1 MASVAWPLTPQYLDR
16 VGQDAMRPPMLEL
29 HRKSVTITPDGLA
42 LIRFHRDGI
51 GAKATARFSSI
62 TMKR

>member
-1 MASVAWPLTPQYLDR
+1 
-16 VGQDAMRPPMLEL
+16 MRPPMLEL
-29 HRKSVTITPDGLA
+29 HRKSITITRDGLA
-42 LIRFHRDGI
+42 LIRSRRDGI